1 MSRAVE
7 MDITEDLFN
16 TVEPT
21 STSALKNEK
30 NYVQFADMVSDI
42 LYSSKNKYNIPA
54 FFVELMKELN
64 SVGLTTD

>member
-1 MSRAVE
+1 MTASEAREFKRKAAEKDLKDLKGEEMSRAVE

-30 NYVQFADMVSDI
+30 NYA
-42 LYSSKNKYNIPA
+42 
-54 FFVELMKELN
+54 
-64 SVGLTTD
+64 

>member
-1 MSRAVE
+1 MTASEAREFKRKAAEKDLKDLKGEAMSRAVE

-30 NYVQFADMVSDI
+30 NYA
-42 LYSSKNKYNIPA
+42 
-54 FFVELMKELN
+54 
-64 SVGLTTD
+64 